1 MPRADL
7 NSTLLHAV
15 TYQDQCAVLE
25 LEFRSGAVYR
35 YFGIPQQ
42 TFEELLRA
50 ESKGGYFNSRIRNR
64 FAYAKVYCARPNHN
78 FAIPRPSG
86 KLKTDSTGRL

>member
-1 MPRADL
+1 MPRVDL

-25 LEFRSGAVYR
+25 LEFRSWAVYR

-64 FAYAKVYCARPNHN
+64 FAYAKVYCVRPNHK
-78 FAIPRPSG
+78 FAIPKSSG

>member
-1 MPRADL
+1 MPRVDL
-7 NSTLLHAV
+7 NSTSLYAV

-42 TFEELLRA
+42 TLEELLRA

-64 FAYAKVYCARPNHN
+64 FAHAKVYSAGAQPQIRDSY
-78 FAIPRPSG
+78 AIG
-86 KLKTDSTGRL
+86 

>member
-1 MPRADL
+1 MSRVDL
-7 NSTLLHAV
+7 NSTSLQAV
-15 TYQDQCAVLE
+15 TYQHPCAVLE

-42 TFEELLRA
+42 TFEELLCA

-64 FAYAKVYCARPNHN
+64 FAYAKVYSAQAQPQLRDSY
-78 FAIPRPSG
+78 AIG
-86 KLKTDSTGRL
+86 KTEN

>member
-1 MPRADL
+1 MLRVDL
-7 NSTLLHAV
+7 NSTSLYAV
-15 TYQDQCAVLE
+15 TYQEPCAVLE

-35 YFGIPQQ
+35 YFGIPPH

-64 FAYAKVYCARPNHN
+64 FAYAKVYSAAANGKL
-78 FAIPRPSG
+78 AIPMPSE
-86 KLKTDSTGRL
+86 KPKTDFTGRL

>member
-1 MPRADL
+1 MPRVDL

-35 YFGIPQQ
+35 YFGISPQ

-50 ESKGGYFNSRIRNR
+50 ESKGGYFNSHIRNR
-64 FAYAKVYCARPNHN
+64 FAYAKVHSAG
-78 FAIPRPSG
+78 A
-86 KLKTDSTGRL
+86 

>member
-1 MPRADL
+1 MPRVDL

-25 LEFRSGAVYR
+25 LEFRNGAVCR

-50 ESKGGYFNSRIRNR
+50 ASKGGYFNSRIRNR
-64 FAYAKVYCARPNHN
+64 FAYAKVYSARAQPQ
-78 FAIPRPSG
+78 IR
-86 KLKTDSTGRL
+86 DS

>member
-1 MPRADL
+1 MPRVDL
-7 NSTLLHAV
+7 NSTSLHAV

-35 YFGIPQQ
+35 YFGIPPQ

-64 FAYAKVYCARPNHN
+64 FAYAKVYSAAPQPQIR
-78 FAIPRPSG
+78 
-86 KLKTDSTGRL
+86 DSYAVG